1 LPADLSAVIGIPR
14 SGLIPAAQIAATLH
28 LPLYSLDF
36 ARGLVDVGSG
46 SRKATLP
53 TALNKVALVDDTTF
67 SGIAMRHAAPL
78 LKQYQ
83 VVRCAVYCRN
93 PGHVDLYG
101 VHVPGPHILEW
112 NIFNNSCLKGACHM
126 MQFAGGACSDLDG
139 VICEEPLV
147 SETDQPDLYRQW
159 LPAARIRYPVR
170 AYPLALILTSRVQSH
185 RHETELWLARWRI
198 NYARLTMYPADTAQ
212 QRTDV
217 AGWKA
222 QEFARSGCGVM
233 FESSP
238 ALAEQIHRQTG
249 KIVICPGAA
258 KVWYR

>member
-1 LPADLSAVIGIPR
+1 MTKWAAPNGPNAAANAASRSPTMPWAMPHGQPAPVRQAAPRGETCPIPWTWNAWTALAKRWPSWIAAARAPRPSSPGPAPPPRLTAPLPADLSAVIGIPR

-53 TALNKVALVDDTTF
+53 TALTKVALVDDTTF

-112 NIFNNSCLKGACHM
+112 NIFNN
-126 MQFAGGACSDLDG
+126 
-139 VICEEPLV
+139 
-147 SETDQPDLYRQW
+147 
-159 LPAARIRYPVR
+159 
-170 AYPLALILTSRVQSH
+170 
-185 RHETELWLARWRI
+185 
-198 NYARLTMYPADTAQ
+198 
-212 QRTDV
+212 
-217 AGWKA
+217 
-222 QEFARSGCGVM
+222 
-233 FESSP
+233 
-238 ALAEQIHRQTG
+238 
-249 KIVICPGAA
+249 
-258 KVWYR
+258 